1 MGGCASKPK
10 ESDIL
15 ETSATTENVVVE
27 SKNVESEAVSQEKAD
42 EVVAEKTEESTV
54 DGAETQKEA
63 EPAEAEVAKP
73 VEAEA
78 AKPAEAEPAA
88 EAVKTEETKEAAVEA
103 VEEKASGETE
113 APKQE
118 EAAPA
123 NDTKT
128 TEQPL
133 LSKMS
138 LWYIIVAIVFCAF
151 LLVAKN
157 TRKTKK
163 KLPPGPPRLPIIGN
177 LHQLGSKPHR
187 SMLKLSAKYGSL
199 MSLKFGDVSTV
210 VASSP
215 ETVKDVL
222 KTFDADCCSR
232 PYLTYPARVSYNLND
247 LAFSPY
253 SKYWRQVRKMTVI
266 ELYTAK
272 RVKSFRHIR
281 EEEVA
286 SFVDFIKQSAS
297 LANPVNL
304 NKKLMKLSGS
314 VICRVGFGMNLKGS
328 KLENTY
334 EEVIQ
339 GTMEVLGSFA
349 AADYFPV
356 IGKLIDRITGLH
368 SKSMDA
374 FFDQSIKHHLEDES
388 LKDDIIA
395 LLLKMERGETGLG
408 EFQLTRNHTKGI
420 LLNVLIAGIDT
431 SGHTITWVMTHLIA
445 NPRVL
450 KKVQAEVREVIKNK
464 NDITEEDIEKME
476 YLKMVIKESF
486 RINPLVPILVP
497 REASK
502 DIKMG
507 GYDIPKKT
515 WIHVNIWAVHRNPN
529 VWKDPESFIPER
541 FMNNEIDYKGLDFE
555 LLPFGSGR
563 RMCPGMG
570 MGMAL
575 VHLTLINLLYR
586 FDWKL
591 PERMEAKD
599 VDLEESYGLVCPK
612 KVPLRLIPVPTIWT

>member
-1 MGGCASKPK
+1 MPFCVG
-10 ESDIL
+10 
-15 ETSATTENVVVE
+15 
-27 SKNVESEAVSQEKAD
+27 
-42 EVVAEKTEESTV
+42 
-54 DGAETQKEA
+54 
-63 EPAEAEVAKP
+63 
-73 VEAEA
+73 
-78 AKPAEAEPAA
+78 
-88 EAVKTEETKEAAVEA
+88 
-103 VEEKASGETE
+103 
-113 APKQE
+113 
-118 EAAPA
+118 
-123 NDTKT
+123 
-128 TEQPL
+128 
-133 LSKMS
+133 SKMS
-138 LWYIIVAIVFCAF
+138 MLYIIVAIIFFASI
-151 LLVAKN
+151 LAAKN

-163 KLPPGPPRLPIIGN
+163 NLPPGPPRLPIIGN

-187 SMLKLSAKYGSL
+187 SMLKLSEEYGSL
-199 MSLKFGDVSTV
+199 MSLRFGNVSTV

-232 PYLTYPARVSYNLND
+232 PYLTYAARLSHNLND

-253 SKYWRQVRKMTVI
+253 SKYWREVRKMTVL

-281 EEEVA
+281 EEEVV
-286 SFVDFIKQSAS
+286 SFIDFLKQSAS

-314 VICRVGFGMNLKGS
+314 VICRVGFGMNLEGS

-339 GTMEVLGSFA
+339 GIMEVLGSFA

-368 SKSMDA
+368 SKCEKVFKAMDA

-388 LKDDIIA
+388 LEDDIIA
-395 LLLKMERGETGLG
+395 LLLKMERGETSLG

-420 LLNVLIAGIDT
+420 LLNILIAGVDT
-431 SGHTITWVMTHLIA
+431 SGHAITWVMTHLIT

-450 KKVQAEVREVIKNK
+450 KKVQAEVRQVIRNK
-464 NDITEEDIEKME
+464 NHITEEDIERLE
-476 YLKMVIKESF
+476 YLKMVIKETF
-486 RINPLVPILVP
+486 RISPLVPLLIP

-502 DIKMG
+502 DIKIG

-515 WIHVNIWAVHRNPN
+515 WIHVNIWAVQRNPN
-529 VWKDPESFIPER
+529 VWKDPEAFIPER
-541 FMNNEIDYKGLDFE
+541 FMDNEIDYKGLDFE

-563 RMCPGMG
+563 RMCPGIG

-575 VHLTLINLLYR
+575 VNLTLTNLLYR

-591 PERMEAKD
+591 PDGMDAKD

-612 KVPLRLIPVPTIWT
+612 KVPLQLIPILTQWT